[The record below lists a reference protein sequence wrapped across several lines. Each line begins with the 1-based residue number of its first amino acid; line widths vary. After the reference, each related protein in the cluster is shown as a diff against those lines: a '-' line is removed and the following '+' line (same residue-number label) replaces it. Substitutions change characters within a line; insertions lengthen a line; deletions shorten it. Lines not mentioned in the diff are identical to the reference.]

1 MLASSLSQFKI
12 QLDTLFHFTIAYTV
26 LNISSRFAPSIIG
39 MYERFQSACH
49 HFNILLDLE
58 KKHWCWNAN
67 STTTNWVLLANKCAK
82 SFERQIFASCHYPG
96 DEHINNIHTSKT
108 KTNKRASSQNKKT
121 PLGKQSCESKLG
133 ETKKK
138 TLSLK
143 IRQMH
148 EKFEEKWLFGWTF
161 NYVNVTAPHL
171 ISNDLKY

>member
-26 LNISSRFAPSIIG
+26 LNILSRFAPSIIG

-96 DEHINNIHTSKT
+96 DEHINNIRTSKT

-138 TLSLK
+138 NAQLENTSNARK
-143 IRQMH
+143 IWRKMT
-148 EKFEEKWLFGWTF
+148 FWLDF
-161 NYVNVTAPHL
+161 
-171 ISNDLKY
+171 